1 MNATIVI
8 NLAYL
13 VSCVSF
19 ILGLKMLQSPLT
31 ARRGNWISAG
41 GMVLAVF
48 ATGLN
53 KEAIPYLWSFLIFL
67 AGGSLI
73 GIFAA
78 KKVKMTA
85 MPEMVALLHGFGGL
99 ASMLVGWSIY
109 HARPDIP
116 LFTTIDVFLSI
127 FIGGVTFTGS
137 MVAWAKLSE
146 KIPGRPLVFSLQK
159 FFNFSLIVLVIVLG
173 IFYCMDPKESYALLL
188 WVILGSL
195 VLGVTMVIPI
205 GGADMPVV
213 ISLLNSYSG
222 LAACTVGLVLENNLL
237 IVSGALVG
245 ANGVI
250 LSTIMCRAMNRS
262 LAHILFSGFS
272 SVGAQKKERLQGE
285 VKSMTPKDA
294 YFVLEAAKSVV
305 IVPGYGLAVAQAQHV
320 VRELEEMLEENGTEV
335 KYAIHPVAGRM
346 PGHMNVLLAE
356 ANVSYDKLIEMED
369 INRSMSTVD
378 VCMVIGANDV
388 VNTSARD
395 DVSSPIYGMPI
406 IEVDKAK
413 NVFVL
418 KRSMSAGF
426 AGIENPLFFKD
437 NTYMIFGDAK
447 ETLQALVAEF

>member
-1 MNATIVI
+1 MNPEIVI

-19 ILGLKMLQSPLT
+19 IFGLKMLQSPLT
-31 ARRGNWISAG
+31 ARKGNWISAS
-41 GMVLAVF
+41 GMLLAAF
-48 ATGLN
+48 ATILH
-53 KEAIPYLWSFLIFL
+53 KEALPYLWSFLIFL
-67 AGGSLI
+67 TGGSAI

-109 HARPDIP
+109 HATPGLA

-127 FIGGVTFTGS
+127 FIGGFTFTGS
-137 MVAWAKLSE
+137 MIAWAKLSE
-146 KIPGRPLVFSLQK
+146 KIPGRPLVFSWQK
-159 FFNFSLIVLVIVLG
+159 IFNFSLIALVIVLG
-173 IFYCMDPKESYALLL
+173 VFYCIDPKESYSLLL
-188 WVILGSL
+188 WIILGSL

-272 SVGAQKKERLQGE
+272 SAASQKKEKPQGE
-285 VKSMTPKDA
+285 IKSMTPKDA

-305 IVPGYGLAVAQAQHV
+305 IVPGYGLAVAQAQHI
-320 VRELEEMLEENGTEV
+320 VRELEEMLEENGAEV
-335 KYAIHPVAGRM
+335 RYAIHPVAGRM

-356 ANVSYDKLIEMED
+356 ANVSYDRLIEMDD
-369 INRSMSTVD
+369 INRSMATVD

-395 DVSSPIYGMPI
+395 DATSPIYGMPI

-418 KRSMSAGF
+418 KRSMSTGF

-437 NTYMIFGDAK
+437 NTSMIFGDAK

>member
-1 MNATIVI
+1 MNPDVVI

-19 ILGLKMLQSPLT
+19 IFGLKMLQSPLT
-31 ARRGNWISAG
+31 ARKGNAISAA
-41 GMVLAVF
+41 GMLLAAF
-48 ATGLN
+48 ATSMN
-53 KEAIPYLWSFLIFL
+53 REALPYLWSFLIFL

-78 KKVKMTA
+78 KRVKMTA

-109 HARPDIP
+109 HATPDLS
-116 LFTTIDVFLSI
+116 LFTSIDVFLSI

-146 KIPGRPLVFSLQK
+146 KLPGRPLVFSWQK
-159 FFNFSLIVLVIVLG
+159 FFNLSLIALVIVLG
-173 IFYCMDPKESYALLL
+173 VFYCTDPKESYFLLL

-195 VLGVTMVIPI
+195 FLGVTMIIPI

-250 LSTIMCRAMNRS
+250 LSSIMCKAMNRS

-272 SVGAQKKERLQGE
+272 SSDIQGQKQQMGE
-285 VKSMTPKDA
+285 IKTMTPQDA

-305 IVPGYGLAVAQAQHV
+305 IVPGYGLAVAQAQHL
-320 VRELEEMLEENGTEV
+320 VRELEERLEENGAEV
-335 KYAIHPVAGRM
+335 QFAIHPVAGRM

-356 ANVSYDKLIEMED
+356 ANVPYDRLIEMED
-369 INRSMSTVD
+369 INRTMSNVD

-395 DVSSPIYGMPI
+395 DAKSPVYGMPI
-406 IEVDKAK
+406 IEVDRAK
-413 NVFVL
+413 YVFVL
-418 KRSMSAGF
+418 KRSMSTGF
-426 AGIENPLFFKD
+426 AGIENPLFYKE
-437 NTYMIFGDAK
+437 NTTMIFGDAK
-447 ETLQALVAEF
+447 ETLQAIIAEF

>member
-1 MNATIVI
+1 MNPEVVI

-13 VSCVSF
+13 VSSVCF
-19 ILGLKMLQSPLT
+19 IFGLKMLQSPSS
-31 ARRGNWISAG
+31 ARKGNWISAG
-41 GMVLAVF
+41 GMVLAAF
-48 ATGLN
+48 ATSLH

-67 AGGSLI
+67 AAGSLI
-73 GIFAA
+73 GIVAA

-99 ASMLVGWSIY
+99 ASLLVGWAIY
-109 HARPDIP
+109 HAKPDLS
-116 LFTTIDVFLSI
+116 LFTSIDVFLSI

-137 MVAWAKLSE
+137 MIAWAKLSE
-146 KIPGRPLVFSLQK
+146 RIPGRPLVFSWQK
-159 FFNFSLIVLVIVLG
+159 ILNFSLILLVVLLG
-173 IFYCMDPKESYALLL
+173 IFYCMDPKNSYGFLL
-188 WVILGSL
+188 WIIALSL
-195 VLGVTMVIPI
+195 AIGITMVIPI

-222 LAACTVGLVLENNLL
+222 LAACAVGLVLGNNLL

-250 LSTIMCRAMNRS
+250 LSSIMCRAMNRS
-262 LAHILFSGFS
+262 LTHILFSGFS
-272 SVGAQKKERLQGE
+272 SGSSSGKEKVQGE
-285 VKSMTPKDA
+285 IKSMSAKDA
-294 YFVLEAAKSVV
+294 YFILEAAKSVV

-320 VRELEEMLEENGTEV
+320 VRELEEVMEENGAEV

-356 ANVSYDKLIEMED
+356 ANVPYDRLVEMED

-395 DVSSPIYGMPI
+395 NPESPIYGMPI
-406 IEVDKAK
+406 IEADRAK
-413 NVFVL
+413 NVFIL
-418 KRSMSAGF
+418 KRSMSTGF

-437 NTYMIFGDAK
+437 NSFMIFGDAK
-447 ETLQALVAEF
+447 ETLQTILSEF

>member
-1 MNATIVI
+1 MNPQIVI

-13 VSCVSF
+13 VSCVCF
-19 ILGLKMLQSPLT
+19 ILGLKMLQSPVT
-31 ARRGNWISAG
+31 ARKGNWISAS
-41 GMVLAVF
+41 GMLLAAF
-48 ATGLN
+48 ATVLN
-53 KEAIPYLWSFLIFL
+53 KEALPYIWIFLIVL
-67 AGGSLI
+67 GAGSLV
-73 GIFAA
+73 GILAA

-109 HARPDIP
+109 HDHRDLP

-137 MVAWAKLSE
+137 MIAWAKLSE
-146 KIPGRPLVFSLQK
+146 KMPGRPIIFSAQK
-159 FFNFSLIVLVIVLG
+159 LFNFSLIALVILLG
-173 IFYCMDPKESYALLL
+173 IFYCKNPTDSYFLLV
-188 WVILGSL
+188 WIIAGSL
-195 VLGVTMVIPI
+195 VLGVTMIIPI

-222 LAACTVGLVLENNLL
+222 LAACAVGLVLENNLL

-250 LSTIMCRAMNRS
+250 LSSIMCKAMNRS
-262 LAHILFSGFS
+262 LSHILFSGFS
-272 SVGAQKKERLQGE
+272 SSKVEGKEKTVGEI
-285 VKSMTPKDA
+285 KSMTPKDA
-294 YFVLEAAKSVV
+294 YFILEAAKSIV

-320 VRELEEMLEENGTEV
+320 VRELEELLENNGAEV

-356 ANVSYDKLIEMED
+356 ANVSYDRLIEMDD
-369 INRSMSTVD
+369 INRTMSNVD

-395 DVSSPIYGMPI
+395 NPTSSIYGMPI
-406 IEVDKAK
+406 IEADRAK
-413 NVFVL
+413 NVFIF
-418 KRSMSAGF
+418 KRSMSTGF
-426 AGIENPLFFKD
+426 AGIENPLFFKE
-437 NTYMIFGDAK
+437 NAYMIFGDAK
-447 ETLQALVAEF
+447 ESLQALISEF